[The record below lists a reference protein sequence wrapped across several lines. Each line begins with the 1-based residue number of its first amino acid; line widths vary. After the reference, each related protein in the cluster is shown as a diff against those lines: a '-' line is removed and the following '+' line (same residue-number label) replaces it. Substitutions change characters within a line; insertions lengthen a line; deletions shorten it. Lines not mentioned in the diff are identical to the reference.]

1 MEECGSAT
9 KPSEEGGGNGAEPK
23 RTFGEKFARH
33 EYARLWP
40 KKLCEKPGGGA
51 ALVPTRGD
59 SQLARVPSL
68 NEAMDTPLM
77 QMKRSMRFCGSAA
90 SALTPCGDASVVET
104 LGRRITW

>member
-23 RTFGEKFARH
+23 RTFGENFARH

-59 SQLARVPSL
+59 SQLAHVPSP
-68 NEAMDTPLM
+68 NEAMDTPLHTIHCDPAI
-77 QMKRSMRFCGSAA
+77 R
-90 SALTPCGDASVVET
+90 ALTPCSDASVGET
-104 LGRRITW
+104 LGRTM